1 MTITPWAAAPAIAVA
16 RMTKEVRLIMKFYK
30 VDVRVVLDLNLT
42 CRSEK
47 RSKDAEKMD
56 DG

>member
-1 MTITPWAAAPAIAVA
+1 MTMTPWAAAPAIAVA
-16 RMTKEVRLIMKFYK
+16 RMTKEVRLIMKVYK
-30 VDVRVVLDLNLT
+30 VDVRVVMDLNLT